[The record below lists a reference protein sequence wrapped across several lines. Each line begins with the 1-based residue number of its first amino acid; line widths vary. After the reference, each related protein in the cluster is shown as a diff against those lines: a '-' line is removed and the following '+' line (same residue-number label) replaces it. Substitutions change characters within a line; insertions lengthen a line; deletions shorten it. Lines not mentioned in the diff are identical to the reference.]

1 MVDKPDFMT
10 KYVNKTL
17 IKRSRPRGKFLV
29 VKTETSESGYEIQR
43 NYCVNVLP
51 KTNTGHFES
60 LQTDNKI
67 LLTTKNCG
75 LTNYY

>member
-51 KTNTGHFES
+51 KT
-60 LQTDNKI
+60 K
-67 LLTTKNCG
+67 KN
-75 LTNYY
+75 